1 MMPDSSTE
9 ILVKDGRAARVRS
22 VDLLHCCK
30 PDKPQ
35 HVVQFY
41 AHESDLICNISYLL
55 EKVLQAGESGVI
67 IATRS
72 HLEMIETSLKRSTI
86 DLELRRKEGRFVA
99 LEAEKVLPRLLSES
113 LPSETKFEAL
123 VGKLI
128 TEAKAKSRTGFVF
141 VFGEL
146 VALLCAED
154 NVAAAIR
161 LEQIWNLFGAKHSFS
176 LYCGYPLGVA
186 DADPALD
193 TIFNICA
200 EHSLTLPSEVSL

>member
-1 MMPDSSTE
+1 MPDSSTE
-9 ILVKDGRAARVRS
+9 MLGSNGRSPRIRS

-41 AHESDLICNISYLL
+41 MDESDLICNISYLL
-55 EKVLQAGESGVI
+55 EKVLQAGESSVI

-72 HLEMIETSLKRSTI
+72 HLEMIESSLKSSSV
-86 DLELRRKEGRFVA
+86 DLELSRKEGRYFA
-99 LEAEKVLPRLLSES
+99 ADAEKVLPSLLSEG

-141 VFGEL
+141 IFGEL
-146 VALLCAED
+146 VALLCAAD

-161 LEQIWNLFGAKHSFS
+161 LEQIWNLSATKHSFS